1 MNSSNINFILILL
14 LAMFAALYL
23 GITSATAQIET
34 VIWVFGAI
42 SFTVCLLLGK
52 RIYLLIPLLT
62 SSALVLPL
70 PGTFSSGFIS
80 HFVFIV
86 FAIVL
91 ILLRRLTMR
100 IKFTELEFWM
110 LIITASVIQA
120 YVRNP
125 VGLNIFGSGT
135 IGAKPYAVFAMST
148 ICAALISNLV
158 INPKDLKLWTYLSM
172 AGSIT
177 NFIVGVISYMIP
189 SVGYYLGATF
199 MADVG
204 GRERHFDGAFRV
216 TFVRNLSHHIA
227 IWVSSRKSPLTACF
241 SPKWLPLI
249 LFGFTLAA
257 LSGYRAQLLLAGLT
271 FFVGVCYQGG
281 LKSVILSFLL
291 GWVGLLMLMVINT
304 TTPLPLNIQRSLSV
318 IPGTWDKSLMK
329 ETSESS
335 DWRVE
340 MWIEALTTDRWI
352 RNKFFGDGL
361 GFTKQQFAQIRAQD
375 TVERNNSR
383 SRTGLTEQQE
393 SFLINSNYHSG
404 PVHTI
409 RTIGYVGLVIL
420 LMAMIRLAVHAHR
433 QIQRCKGTEWYSTA
447 LFLGIPLIV
456 TPVFWTFVIG
466 TFEEAAVGV
475 MMGIAII
482 RLLEGN
488 IPLPAYT
495 RQRNIHYG
503 IPAHVSSR
511 N

>member
-1 MNSSNINFILILL
+1 MDSPKIKLIFISV

-23 GITSATAQIET
+23 GLTAATSQLET
-34 VIWVFGAI
+34 VMWVVGAI
-42 SFTVCLLLGK
+42 SLTICLLLGT
-52 RIYLLIPLLT
+52 RIYLLIPVLT
-62 SSALVLPL
+62 SAALVLPL

-80 HFVFIV
+80 QFVFLV
-86 FAIVL
+86 FASAL
-91 ILLRRLTMR
+91 FLLRRLPIR

-110 LIITASVIQA
+110 LIIIVSVAQA

-125 VGLNIFGSGT
+125 VGLDIFGSAT
-135 IGAKPYAVFAMST
+135 VGAKPYAVFAMST
-148 ICAALISNLV
+148 ICAAVLSTLI
-158 INPKDLKLWTYLSM
+158 INPKDLKLWTYLAM
-172 AGSIT
+172 AGSFM
-177 NFIVGVISYMIP
+177 NFIIGTIGFMIP
-189 SVGYYLGATF
+189 SIGYYLGATF
-199 MADVG
+199 AADVG
-204 GRERHFDGAFRV
+204 GRERNFDGAFRV

-241 SPKWLPLI
+241 SPKWLPLV
-249 LFGFTLAA
+249 LFGFALAA
-257 LSGYRAQLLLAGLT
+257 LSGYRAQLLLVGLT

-281 LKSVILSFLL
+281 LKSVIVSCLM
-291 GWVGLLMLMVINT
+291 GGVGLLMLIVINMIA
-304 TTPLPLNIQRSLSV
+304 PLPLNIQRTLTV
-318 IPGTWDKSLMK
+318 LPGTWDKSVMQ
-329 ETSESS
+329 ESS
-335 DWRVE
+335 QSTDWRVE
-340 MWIEALTTDRWI
+340 MWIEALTTNKWI
-352 RNKFFGDGL
+352 KNKIFGDGL
-361 GFTKQQFAQIRAQD
+361 GFTKEEYARMQVHD
-375 TVERNNSR
+375 TTAKANAR
-383 SRTGLTEQQE
+383 SRAGLTEQQE